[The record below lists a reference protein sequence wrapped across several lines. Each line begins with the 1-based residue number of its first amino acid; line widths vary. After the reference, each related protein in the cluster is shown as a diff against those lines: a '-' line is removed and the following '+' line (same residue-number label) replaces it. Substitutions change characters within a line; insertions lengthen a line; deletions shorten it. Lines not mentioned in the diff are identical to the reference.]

1 MKIIH
6 KNKKAYFD
14 YKILEEMKAGIV
26 LLGPEIKSI
35 RKGDLSLKGAY
46 VIINNNEPF
55 VKGMNIRRYSYDQSE
70 NYEPMKDR
78 KLLLSKKELENIDR
92 QLKEQG
98 VTIIPLFIG
107 LEGKYAK
114 LQIAIV
120 KGKKQ
125 HDKRQ
130 TIKDRDVKREI
141 GRAIKKF
148 V

>member
-14 YKILEEMKAGIV
+14 FEILEEMKAGIV
-26 LLGPEIKSI
+26 LLGAEMKSV
-35 RKGDLSLKGAY
+35 RGGDISLKGAY
-46 VIINNNEPF
+46 VIINKGEAF
-55 VKGMNIRRYSYDQSE
+55 VKGMNIRKYSYDQDP
-70 NYEPMKDR
+70 NYEPMRER

-92 QLKEQG
+92 KLNEQG
-98 VTIIPLFIG
+98 VTIVALFIG
-107 LEGKYAK
+107 LDGKHAK
-114 LQIAIV
+114 LQIAIAR
-120 KGKKQ
+120 GKKM